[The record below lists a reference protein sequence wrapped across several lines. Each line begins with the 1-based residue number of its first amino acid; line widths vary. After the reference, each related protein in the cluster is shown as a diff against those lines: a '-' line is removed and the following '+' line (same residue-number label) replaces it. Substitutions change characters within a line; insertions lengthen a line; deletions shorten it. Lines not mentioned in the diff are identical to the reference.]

1 MDEGYSPV
9 LGYHKNPEDPI
20 GNIFDVFLWVLKQ
33 MNFIVVSHWG
43 EMDGKIWPWKNQHT
57 YLEKAPKEEKTPAIA
72 VFFLKKSPKYLI
84 LSGLVKL
91 VEKNHPLIPMENK
104 RLDNITK
111 TQFL

>member
-1 MDEGYSPV
+1 M
-9 LGYHKNPEDPI
+9 KI
-20 GNIFDVFLWVLKQ
+20 
-33 MNFIVVSHWG
+33 IVVSHWG
-43 EMDGKIWPWKNQHT
+43 EINGKIWPSKNQHT
-57 YLEKAPKEEKTPAIA
+57 YLDKASKDEKTPPIA

-91 VEKNHPLIPMENK
+91 VEKNRPLMPVENK